1 MSDKLSFTVPLTPP
15 SVNMYVRHY
24 RSGAHVKTNEAI
36 AFQELLAVKAKRR
49 YVVGKRFRVTI
60 LIVLGKGDR
69 GDIDNFP
76 KLVLDGL
83 AKYGAFQSPRGK
95 VLSDAHVIDLR
106 VALDRNLRPDQG
118 QTEITVE
125 ALT

>member
-1 MSDKLSFTVPLTPP
+1 
-15 SVNMYVRHY
+15 
-24 RSGAHVKTNEAI
+24 
-36 AFQELLAVKAKRR
+36 
-49 YVVGKRFRVTI
+49 
-60 LIVLGKGDR
+60 
-69 GDIDNFP
+69 
-76 KLVLDGL
+76 L